1 MERTLLTAGLLAL
14 SATASAQGYF
24 PFGEIAG
31 LDVKPTVEI
40 NLNPAM
46 LGFVR
51 EAAKGANAE
60 AASALAGITGVR
72 VYVYEDIDKNFDD
85 VLKFVDRTSTTLE
98 RDGWH
103 PAVRVNE
110 DDEQVRVYVKPV
122 APDAAN
128 PGGTI
133 AGLTVMVTDSGPG
146 GEAVFINIAG
156 VIQPAQLGQIAGAIG
171 MDGVFNGI
179 PGLAVQKAPSPASIQ

>member
-1 MERTLLTAGLLAL
+1 MERTFLTAAVLAV
-14 SATASAQGYF
+14 SATAGAQGYF
-24 PFGEIAG
+24 PFGEIPG
-31 LDVKPTVEI
+31 LDVKPSVEI

-51 EAAKGANAE
+51 EAAKGANVE
-60 AASALAGITGVR
+60 TASALAGITGVR
-72 VYVYEDIDKNFDD
+72 VYVYEDIDHNMDEM
-85 VLKFVDRTSTTLE
+85 LEFVDRTSTTLE

-103 PAVRVNE
+103 PAVRINE
-110 DDEQVRVYVKPV
+110 DDEQVRVYVKPM

-133 AGLTVMVTDSGPG
+133 AGLTVMITDGGPS

-156 VIQPAQLGQIAGAIG
+156 VIQPAQLGQVAGAIG
-171 MDGVFNGI
+171 MGGIFNGI
-179 PGLAVQKAPSPASIQ
+179 PVLVVPNSPSPGSDQ